1 MRLSEKEVRLKL
13 EPSIGLEYVRDSPL
27 FRQQLSV
34 FDDSFTGIDLF
45 AGNVQTALG
54 GVQEALGVFATAQR
68 TLAFALQ
75 GKDADGYSIEGLSG
89 RCLFTNA
96 LPDLQDLSDTMHAVA
111 SSLKESAKSQKTL
124 KEKVETGIS
133 AKLAEIQK
141 LQVGGSANGDDG
153 GNGGGGGGGG
163 GGSTPGEGG
172 LSELSP
178 TSESAFRSFKW
189 GSGGRD
195 SPRPNDVAR
204 MEALYTAYEKQLGQ
218 ALLTREELTADK
230 ERALMETRKEYEMAR
245 FDMVA
250 NLNMLDSRKKL
261 LLSDVA
267 VDLYRAVLEVHR
279 SNTTAFLGN
288 NEHLT
293 KVEGALEGA
302 RRHVEQQDDLWDTI
316 RVRVQGELS
325 GHAPPPRAPPG
336 ALSPLQ
342 PR

>member
-1 MRLSEKEVRLKL
+1 
-13 EPSIGLEYVRDSPL
+13 
-27 FRQQLSV
+27 
-34 FDDSFTGIDLF
+34 
-45 AGNVQTALG
+45 
-54 GVQEALGVFATAQR
+54 
-68 TLAFALQ
+68 
-75 GKDADGYSIEGLSG
+75 
-89 RCLFTNA
+89 
-96 LPDLQDLSDTMHAVA
+96 
-111 SSLKESAKSQKTL
+111 
-124 KEKVETGIS
+124 
-133 AKLAEIQK
+133 
-141 LQVGGSANGDDG
+141 
-153 GNGGGGGGGG
+153 
-163 GGSTPGEGG
+163 
-172 LSELSP
+172 
-178 TSESAFRSFKW
+178 
-189 GSGGRD
+189 
-195 SPRPNDVAR
+195 